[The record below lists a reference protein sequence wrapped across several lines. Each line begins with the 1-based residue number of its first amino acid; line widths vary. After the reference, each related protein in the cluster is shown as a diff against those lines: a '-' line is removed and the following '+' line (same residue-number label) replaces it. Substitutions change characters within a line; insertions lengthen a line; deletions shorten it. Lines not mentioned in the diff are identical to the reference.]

1 MHMSLRIQT
10 RVVESLFRADMFVP
24 QIKKFLKSLSAETVP
39 SFVLLE
45 DCVASS
51 HVLNQLRER
60 RIHRVLCGPIGV
72 NFKINHR
79 DTRHRR
85 AFVFVCFDY
94 FDTLNLKVNQLLKV
108 LPQRGLAFYVSVD
121 I

>member
-10 RVVESLFRADMFVP
+10 RVVESLFRADMLVP

-39 SFVLLE
+39 PFVLLE

-51 HVLNQLRER
+51 YVLNQLRER